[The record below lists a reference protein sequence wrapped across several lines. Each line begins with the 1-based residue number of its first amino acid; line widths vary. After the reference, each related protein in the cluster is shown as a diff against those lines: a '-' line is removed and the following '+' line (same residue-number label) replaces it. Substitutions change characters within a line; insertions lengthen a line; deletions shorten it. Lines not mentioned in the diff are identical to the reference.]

1 MKKIQMEKKVSVGV
15 LLYQGTPTKLL
26 EPKTIE
32 IKFSLRTEND
42 DPDDI
47 VQSQINHNISYA
59 KIRLFLES
67 VLPNTMICSSGDL
80 EECLQLSAELENN
93 LMVLPDCGE
102 SIVAAALHHKLNAIC
117 KDMTYMDEI
126 VLYEPEQDITYR
138 YLLTDDEL
146 DISLPSGGWL
156 GELSFWDDPWW
167 ERDDVL
173 TFDNCARS
181 KKELKTFAEQKVVH
195 EYNSRET
202 FVNLEAEIAKMFE
215 PEDDIEPMAE
225 PAKDADIIRVDFNK
239 G

>member
-1 MKKIQMEKKVSVGV
+1 M
-15 LLYQGTPTKLL
+15 YQGTPTKLL

-32 IKFSLRTEND
+32 IRFSLRTEND
-42 DPDDI
+42 DPDEI
-47 VQSQINHNISYA
+47 LQSQINHNISYA

-67 VLPNTMICSSGDL
+67 VLPNTMICSANDL
-80 EECLQLSAELENN
+80 SEALQLSAELENN
-93 LMVLPDCGE
+93 LMVVPDCGE

-117 KDMTYMDEI
+117 KDLTFMDEL

-146 DISLPSGGWL
+146 DVSLPTGGWL

-167 ERDDVL
+167 ERDDCM
-173 TFDNCARS
+173 TFDNVAAN
-181 KKELKTFAEQKVVH
+181 KKELKKFVEQKIVH

-202 FVNLEAEIAKMFE
+202 FTNLENEISKMFE
-215 PEDDIEPMAE
+215 PEDEVKPMSE

>member
-1 MKKIQMEKKVSVGV
+1 MKKIQMEKKVSVGI
-15 LLYQGTPTKLL
+15 LMYQGTPTKLL

-32 IKFSLRTEND
+32 IRFSLRTEND
-42 DPDDI
+42 DPDEI
-47 VQSQINHNISYA
+47 LQSQINHNISYA

-67 VLPNTMICSSGDL
+67 VLPNTMICSANDL
-80 EECLQLSAELENN
+80 EEALQLSAELENN

-102 SIVAAALHHKLNAIC
+102 SIVAAALHHKLNSIC
-117 KDMTYMDEI
+117 KEMTYMDEL

-173 TFDNCARS
+173 TFDNVARN
-181 KKELKTFAEQKVVH
+181 KKELKTFTEQKIVH

-202 FVNLEAEIAKMFE
+202 FVNLENEIAKMFE
-215 PEDDIEPMAE
+215 AEDDIKPMSE
-225 PAKDADIIRVDFNK
+225 PAKDADIIRVDFGK